1 MSDTNF
7 EARLHGHRIWLTN
20 PSPCAAWRQNSSSR
34 YRRAS
39 DRVVHDGTAV
49 AASYNQAGGDYVAYA
64 DGDPTHLFAF
74 NGLHTHMPTGGFG
87 LFLRRN

>member
-1 MSDTNF
+1 
-7 EARLHGHRIWLTN
+7 
-20 PSPCAAWRQNSSSR
+20 
-34 YRRAS
+34 
-39 DRVVHDGTAV
+39 VVHDGTAV